1 MLLYFFNAAVCISA
15 RVAPRLSFYCVIVLQ
30 LSLFR
35 YLRVNPLLQSVP
47 ELLSLDWLSQGA
59 EGGLE
64 LSDGRRQVVEPTAC
78 TVTLL
83 QQPSALGC
91 RVSERVSR

>member
-1 MLLYFFNAAVCISA
+1 MVLFFNATICISA
-15 RVAPRLSFYCVIVLQ
+15 HLAPHLSFCCVIVLQ

-47 ELLSLDWLSQGA
+47 ELLGLDWLSQGA

-78 TVTLL
+78 TGPLL